1 MRFRKLKKQSKTK
14 SQNSQ
19 KNKNNVLYARN
30 VDRIKSFIT
39 DMFMIYTPILY
50 LITYVVMDGKDDFQ
64 ASTMGPLV
72 AVVLY
77 GLISSIL
84 LYKFGQTPGNKAYD
98 MKVVDAK
105 TFKNITFFQAL
116 LRFVSFLLSAT
127 FLLGLFIGFYRKD
140 RKSLHDLL
148 SNTAVIVVNN

>member
-14 SQNSQ
+14 SQKQ
-19 KNKNNVLYARN
+19 KEDKISVRYARN

-64 ASTMGPLV
+64 ASTAGPLV

-77 GLISSIL
+77 GIISTFL

-105 TFKNITFFQAL
+105 TFQNITFSQSL
-116 LRFVSFLLSAT
+116 IRFISFLVSAT
-127 FLLGLFIGFYRKD
+127 FLLGLFVGFYRKD
-140 RKSLHDLL
+140 RRSLHDLL
-148 SNTAVIVVNN
+148 SNTAVIVVEN